1 MQDLLE
7 KMDFGNEA
15 ADDADPVEL
24 ASYFV
29 EQTMFHEFLSPH
41 KKLLI
46 ATARKGVGKSALLQW
61 AAHKI
66 AANDEDVLVIRCRG
80 ADLVRSK
87 FNLTSPLQNPNDHIR
102 DWMIRIC
109 AVINRQLAL
118 NIGLALTDDH
128 VTLVETAELEGYKSR
143 NLVGCLLDRLHGVLD
158 KRAPEKLK
166 AKDEIQLLKRVKN
179 RNVWIMIDDLD
190 ATYQNTKEESL
201 ELSTFFSA
209 CRYLLQDMKGVFVRV
224 TMRTDVWAL
233 IRRFDE
239 SLDKTD
245 QYVSE
250 INWLQKDFLQLLF
263 LRIKAHLDKLRIPLP
278 TVPAHVPERD
288 AQERVLELIFVP
300 KMDWG
305 SSVAMG
311 IKTVDTYKVIYTM
324 SYERPRWAIQLCKLA
339 QAACVRKGQKLITKE
354 ILDEVWG
361 EYGAKR
367 IADLVAEHKHQC
379 PELEELLNA
388 FRGCERLLSRA
399 DLVKWINNRI
409 CSHLGPSIEG
419 PGTRS
424 ALDIARF
431 LYRLGF
437 IVARSDS
444 SDGSGSYEHYR
455 FDQMPDFLSART
467 NDDFGVKWEIH
478 PCYREALD
486 IQKLD
491 KSHREKFFR
500 GRRRPI
506 SKRY

>member
-1 MQDLLE
+1 VQNLIE
-7 KMDFGNEA
+7 RIDFGNEA
-15 ADDADPVEL
+15 ADDADPEEL

-29 EQTMFHEFLSPH
+29 EQNMFRDFLRPG
-41 KKLLI
+41 KALLI

-61 AAHKI
+61 TAHKL
-66 AANDEDVLVIRCRG
+66 AASEEAPVVIRCRG
-80 ADLVRSK
+80 ADLVRSR
-87 FNLTSPLQNPNDHIR
+87 FSLTSPLQNPNDHIR
-102 DWMIRIC
+102 DWMTRIC

-118 NIGLALTDDH
+118 NVGLALTDDKI
-128 VTLVETAELEGYKSR
+128 TLVETAELEGYKSR
-143 NLVGCLLDRLHGVLD
+143 NLVGCLLDRLHRILE
-158 KRAPEKLK
+158 KQAPEKLQV
-166 AKDEIQLLKRVKN
+166 KDEIQMLRRAKN
-179 RNVWIMIDDLD
+179 TNVWVMIDDLD
-190 ATYQNTKEESL
+190 ATFQNTTEESL

-209 CRYLLQDMKGVFVRV
+209 CRYLLQDVKGLVVRA

-239 SLDKTD
+239 SLDKID
-245 QYVSE
+245 QYVKE
-250 INWLQKDFLQLLF
+250 INWLQIDFLQLLY
-263 LRIKAHLDKLRIPLP
+263 LRIKAYVAREQIPLP
-278 TVPAHVPERD
+278 EPPSFVQERD
-288 AQERVLELIFVP
+288 AQERLLELIFVP

-305 SSVAMG
+305 SSIAIG

-339 QAACVRKGQKLITKE
+339 QAACRRKGQKLITKE

-388 FRGCERLLSRA
+388 FRGCERLLSRGE
-399 DLVKWINNRI
+399 LLKLINNRI
-409 CSHLGPSIEG
+409 CNHLAPRIEG
-419 PGTRS
+419 PLTRS

-437 IVARSDS
+437 ILARSDS
-444 SDGSGSYEHYR
+444 RDGSGSYEHYR
-455 FDQMPDFLSART
+455 FDEMPDFLSART

-486 IQKLD
+486 INKLD
-491 KSHREKFFR
+491 RSHREKFLR
-500 GRRRPI
+500 CRRRPRE
-506 SKRY
+506 KRY

>member
-1 MQDLLE
+1 
-7 KMDFGNEA
+7 
-15 ADDADPVEL
+15 
-24 ASYFV
+24 
-29 EQTMFHEFLSPH
+29 
-41 KKLLI
+41 
-46 ATARKGVGKSALLQW
+46 
-61 AAHKI
+61 
-66 AANDEDVLVIRCRG
+66 
-80 ADLVRSK
+80 
-87 FNLTSPLQNPNDHIR
+87 
-102 DWMIRIC
+102 
-109 AVINRQLAL
+109 
-118 NIGLALTDDH
+118 
-128 VTLVETAELEGYKSR
+128 
-143 NLVGCLLDRLHGVLD
+143 VGCLLDRLHGVLD